1 MNAPVSSLATADDA
15 LNLVDSFDSGEAE
28 PDEPIELTPFLSLA
42 VALLYMLMADGEIDD
57 HESSQLQAVI
67 GGNQD
72 VLELAFEY
80 VETIS
85 LDQFLKDAPAILSN
99 EDKLCILCNLC
110 DCLLADGVCEQVE
123 DALFQ
128 KICISFGYSAKS
140 FTTYYSAISLK
151 NEKSLLGPYDPE
163 LLDQDV
169 ITPHLAMA
177 ASLIYMMSADGDIAQ
192 EEIGQLQVVIGEFE
206 NLQAFAMQ
214 YVRNVKMNQFCI
226 EAASVL
232 NADQKLLVLTNV
244 CDCMMSDGKVVEI
257 EKRLFDNLL
266 AAFDVSDKQFSSY
279 YAPLEIKNFK
289 PFGSDEEVKSLH
301 TRKRARKKGRGS
313 TYGMNLSHKHSNA
326 AHGKRE
332 VNDAANQGE
341 WQSEESHGSLS
352 DVVTR
357 TMQENIQQ
365 VSDTFHDEKDV
376 ERVSQNAT
384 EKIREAVIGELS
396 GDANLQKVQEASL
409 LSNVQKIGANG
420 FRKQQQGVGS
430 GGYADNFQGLDFSG
444 FNLAP
449 PNLVSEIRIDDLQK
463 NIGQVHEKLNQFFP
477 KPNGK
482 SVLAAEPRE
491 KFVFNKASKEVDK
504 SLTNLTPVPT
514 TSSLSSNPSVQSS
527 LDTSALNVPVP
538 VVDRQN
544 KVDLKNNWPE
554 LNFQPVALA
563 PSVRPARKPL
573 ASDGLAFQDATAAIE
588 ANQAEQP
595 SLTNQV
601 TEVSVNAYADETVQ
615 LDESIAASNGSTD
628 YLAVQRSKA
637 TSGSAPVRP
646 VRSLKYFGMAAA
658 VVIAMPMGVY
668 GYGAIY
674 PSLSCQ
680 GQTQQSRFWTTPGEA
695 GSTSVMQ
702 ENKMTEMHKLEI
714 RRGEV
719 YLDNHRFPLYKEL
732 NRDNHFA
739 AQTPVGFHGSYTSHA
754 VESMSYAFEFN
765 AQTQAL
771 RVFSQS
777 SGMRFIDGEVGQM
790 RVVAVFAGQCSK
802 PWF

>member
-1 MNAPVSSLATADDA
+1 MNAPMSSLATADDA
-15 LNLVDSFDSGEAE
+15 LNQVDSFDSGEDE

-42 VALLYMLMADGEIDD
+42 IALLYMLMADGEIDD

-80 VETIS
+80 VETMA

-110 DCLLADGVCEQVE
+110 DCLLADGICEQVE

-163 LLDQDV
+163 LLDQEV
-169 ITPHLAMA
+169 ITPHLAIA

-206 NLQAFAMQ
+206 NLQSFAMQ
-214 YVRNVKMNQFCI
+214 YVRNVKMNQFLD
-226 EAASVL
+226 EAASLL
-232 NADQKLLVLTNV
+232 NADQKLLILANV

-266 AAFDVSDKQFSSY
+266 AAFDVSEKQFSSY

-289 PFGSDEEVKSLH
+289 PFGTDEEIKSLH
-301 TRKRARKKGRGS
+301 TRKRTRKKGRGS
-313 TYGMNLSHKHSNA
+313 TFGMDLTHKHSNA
-326 AHGKRE
+326 VHGKRE
-332 VNDAANQGE
+332 VNGSANQGE

-365 VSDTFHDEKDV
+365 VSDTFQDEKDV

-396 GDANLQKVQEASL
+396 GVPNLQNVKEASL

-420 FRKQQQGVGS
+420 FRKQQQGVGE

-449 PNLVSEIRIDDLQK
+449 PNLVSEIRLDDLQK

-477 KPNGK
+477 KREGK
-482 SVLAAEPRE
+482 SVLTGEPRE
-491 KFVFNKASKEVDK
+491 KFVLNRASKEVEK

-514 TSSLSSNPSVQSS
+514 TSSLSSNPSVQSTP
-527 LDTSALNVPVP
+527 DASALDVWVSKVEP
-538 VVDRQN
+538 QN

-554 LNFQPVALA
+554 LNFQPVAVA
-563 PSVRPARKPL
+563 PSVRPARRPL
-573 ASDGLAFQDATAAIE
+573 ASDGLASQAANVAIE
-588 ANQAEQP
+588 A
-595 SLTNQV
+595 NQV
-601 TEVSVNAYADETVQ
+601 TEVSVNASADETLQ
-615 LDESIAASNGSTD
+615 LVEPMASSDGSTEHSVD
-628 YLAVQRSKA
+628 QRPKA
-637 TSGSAPVRP
+637 TSGSAPVKP

-674 PSLSCQ
+674 PSLNCQ

-739 AQTPVGFHGSYTSHA
+739 AQTPVGFHGSYTSHT
-754 VESMSYAFEFN
+754 VESMTYAFEFN

-790 RVVAVFAGQCSK
+790 KVVAVFAGQCSK

>member
-1 MNAPVSSLATADDA
+1 MNAPMSSLATADDA
-15 LNLVDSFDSGEAE
+15 LNQVDSFDSGDAD

-80 VETIS
+80 VETIA
-85 LDQFLKDAPAILSN
+85 LEQFLKDAPAVLSN

-128 KICISFGYSAKS
+128 KICLSFGYSSKS

-151 NEKSLLGPYDPE
+151 NEKSLLGPYDPQVLE
-163 LLDQDV
+163 LEV
-169 ITPHLAMA
+169 MTPHLAMA
-177 ASLIYMMSADGDIAQ
+177 VSLIYMMSADGDIAQ

-206 NLQAFAMQ
+206 NLQGFAMQ
-214 YVRNVKMNQFCI
+214 YVRNVKMNQFCS
-226 EAASVL
+226 EASSVL
-232 NADQKLLVLTNV
+232 NADQKLLILTNV
-244 CDCMMSDGKVVEI
+244 CDCMMSDGKVAEI
-257 EKRLFDNLL
+257 EQRLFANLL

-301 TRKRARKKGRGS
+301 TRKRTRKKGRGS
-313 TYGMNLSHKHSNA
+313 TFGMDLSHKHSNA
-326 AHGKRE
+326 AHAKRE

-341 WQSEESHGSLS
+341 WQSEESHASLS
-352 DVVTR
+352 DVITR

-365 VSDTFHDEKDV
+365 VSGTFQDGNDV

-384 EKIREAVIGELS
+384 GKILEAVFGEPS
-396 GDANLQKVQEASL
+396 GEANLQNVKEASV
-409 LSNVQKIGANG
+409 LSNVQKIGASG
-420 FRKQQQGVGS
+420 FRKQQQGVGAD
-430 GGYADNFQGLDFSG
+430 GYADNLQGLDFSG

-477 KPNGK
+477 TSNAK

-491 KFVFNKASKEVDK
+491 RFTFTRASKEVDK
-504 SLTNLTPVPT
+504 SLAHLAPVPI
-514 TSSLSSNPSVQSS
+514 TSSLSSNPSVQST
-527 LDTSALNVPVP
+527 LDASALNLPVD
-538 VVDRQN
+538 VLDRQN
-544 KVDLKNNWPE
+544 KVDLNNNWPE
-554 LNFQPVALA
+554 LNFQPVEVT
-563 PSVRPARKPL
+563 PSVRAARKFVP
-573 ASDGLAFQDATAAIE
+573 SEGLALQE
-588 ANQAEQP
+588 AKQAKEA
-595 SLTNQV
+595 SV
-601 TEVSVNAYADETVQ
+601 TV
-615 LDESIAASNGSTD
+615 
-628 YLAVQRSKA
+628 
-637 TSGSAPVRP
+637 PVELP
-646 VRSLKYFGMAAA
+646 RSLKHVGMAVS

-674 PSLSCQ
+674 PSLNCQ
-680 GQTQQSRFWTTPGEA
+680 GQTQQSRFWTTPGES

-702 ENKMTEMHKLEI
+702 DNKITEMHKLEI

-765 AQTQAL
+765 AQSQAL

>member
-1 MNAPVSSLATADDA
+1 MNAPMSSLATADDA
-15 LNLVDSFDSGEAE
+15 LNQVDSFDSGETE

-85 LDQFLKDAPAILSN
+85 LDQFLKDAPAVLSN

-123 DALFQ
+123 DELFQ

-151 NEKSLLGPYDPE
+151 NEKSLLGSYDPE
-163 LLDQDV
+163 LLDQEV

-177 ASLIYMMSADGDIAQ
+177 VSLIYMMSADGDIAQ

-206 NLQAFAMQ
+206 NLQSFAMQ
-214 YVRNVKMNQFCI
+214 YVRNVKMNQFCS
-226 EAASVL
+226 EAASAL
-232 NADQKLLVLTNV
+232 NADQKLLILTNV
-244 CDCMMSDGKVVEI
+244 CDCMMSDGKVAEI
-257 EKRLFDNLL
+257 EQRLFDNLL
-266 AAFDVSDKQFSSY
+266 AAFDVSEKQFSSY

-301 TRKRARKKGRGS
+301 TRKRTRKKGRGS
-313 TYGMNLSHKHSNA
+313 TFGMDLSHKHSNA

-341 WQSEESHGSLS
+341 WQSEESQGSLS

-477 KPNGK
+477 KSNGR

-491 KFVFNKASKEVDK
+491 KFLFNRV
-504 SLTNLTPVPT
+504 
-514 TSSLSSNPSVQSS
+514 PSVQSS
-527 LDTSALNVPVP
+527 PDTYALNVPVP
-538 VVDRQN
+538 EVDRQN

-563 PSVRPARKPL
+563 PSVRPARKPV
-573 ASDGLAFQDATAAIE
+573 ASDGLASQAANVAIE
-588 ANQAEQP
+588 A
-595 SLTNQV
+595 NQV
-601 TEVSVNAYADETVQ
+601 TEVSVNASADETVQ
-615 LDESIAASNGSTD
+615 LDEAISSLDGSTE
-628 YLAVQRSKA
+628 YSAVQRSKA
-637 TSGSAPVRP
+637 TSGSTPVKP

-674 PSLSCQ
+674 PSLNCQ

>member
-1 MNAPVSSLATADDA
+1 MNAPMSSLATADDA
-15 LNLVDSFDSGEAE
+15 LNQVDSYDSGEAE

-72 VLELAFEY
+72 VLELAFEF

-85 LDQFLKDAPAILSN
+85 LDQFLKDAPTVLSN

-123 DALFQ
+123 DELFQ

-140 FTTYYSAISLK
+140 FTTYYSVISLK
-151 NEKSLLGPYDPE
+151 NKKSLLGPYDPE
-163 LLDQDV
+163 LLEQKV

-177 ASLIYMMSADGDIAQ
+177 VSLIYMMSADGDIAQ

-206 NLQAFAMQ
+206 NLQSFAMQ
-214 YVRNVKMNQFCI
+214 YVRNVKMNQFCS
-226 EAASVL
+226 EAASAL
-232 NADQKLLVLTNV
+232 NADQKLLILTNV
-244 CDCMMSDGKVVEI
+244 CDCMMSDGKVAEI
-257 EKRLFDNLL
+257 EQRLFDNLL
-266 AAFDVSDKQFSSY
+266 AAFDVSEKQFSYY

-301 TRKRARKKGRGS
+301 TRKRTRKKGRGS
-313 TYGMNLSHKHSNA
+313 TFGMNLSHKHSNA

-396 GDANLQKVQEASL
+396 GDANLQKIQEASL

-420 FRKQQQGVGS
+420 FRKQQQGVGE
-430 GGYADNFQGLDFSG
+430 GGYADNYQGLDFSG

-449 PNLVSEIRIDDLQK
+449 PNLVCEIRVDDLQK
-463 NIGQVHEKLNQFFP
+463 NIGQVHAKLNQFFP

-482 SVLAAEPRE
+482 TVLAAEPRE
-491 KFVFNKASKEVDK
+491 KFVFNKA
-504 SLTNLTPVPT
+504 
-514 TSSLSSNPSVQSS
+514 PSVQSTP
-527 LDTSALNVPVP
+527 DAAALNVPVSNVEP
-538 VVDRQN
+538 PN
-544 KVDLKNNWPE
+544 IVDLKNNWPE

-588 ANQAEQP
+588 ANQAKQP

-628 YLAVQRSKA
+628 YSAVQRSKA

-674 PSLSCQ
+674 PSLNCQ

>member
-1 MNAPVSSLATADDA
+1 MNAPMSSLATADDA
-15 LNLVDSFDSGEAE
+15 LNQVDSFDSGETE

-85 LDQFLKDAPAILSN
+85 LDQFLKDAPAVLSN

-123 DALFQ
+123 DELFQ

-151 NEKSLLGPYDPE
+151 NEKSLLGSYDPE
-163 LLDQDV
+163 LLDQEV

-177 ASLIYMMSADGDIAQ
+177 VSLIYMMSADGDIAQ

-206 NLQAFAMQ
+206 NLQSFAMQ
-214 YVRNVKMNQFCI
+214 YVRNVKMNQFCS
-226 EAASVL
+226 EAASAL
-232 NADQKLLVLTNV
+232 NADQKLLILTNV
-244 CDCMMSDGKVVEI
+244 CDCMMSDGKVAEI
-257 EKRLFDNLL
+257 EQRLFDNLL
-266 AAFDVSDKQFSSY
+266 AAFDVSEKQFSSY

-301 TRKRARKKGRGS
+301 TRKRTRKKGRGS
-313 TYGMNLSHKHSNA
+313 TFGMDLSHKHSNA

-341 WQSEESHGSLS
+341 WQSEESQGSLS

-477 KPNGK
+477 KSNGR

-491 KFVFNKASKEVDK
+491 KFLFNRV
-504 SLTNLTPVPT
+504 
-514 TSSLSSNPSVQSS
+514 PSVQSS
-527 LDTSALNVPVP
+527 PDTYALNLPVP
-538 VVDRQN
+538 EVDRQN

-563 PSVRPARKPL
+563 PSVRPARKPV
-573 ASDGLAFQDATAAIE
+573 ASDGLASQAANVAIE
-588 ANQAEQP
+588 ANQAKQA

-601 TEVSVNAYADETVQ
+601 TEVSVNASADETVQ
-615 LDESIAASNGSTD
+615 LDEAISSLDGSTE
-628 YLAVQRSKA
+628 YSVVPRSKA
-637 TSGSAPVRP
+637 TSGSTPVKP

-674 PSLSCQ
+674 PSLNCQ

-739 AQTPVGFHGSYTSHA
+739 AQTPVGFHGSFTSHA

>member
-1 MNAPVSSLATADDA
+1 
-15 LNLVDSFDSGEAE
+15 
-28 PDEPIELTPFLSLA
+28 
-42 VALLYMLMADGEIDD
+42 
-57 HESSQLQAVI
+57 
-67 GGNQD
+67 
-72 VLELAFEY
+72 
-80 VETIS
+80 
-85 LDQFLKDAPAILSN
+85 
-99 EDKLCILCNLC
+99 
-110 DCLLADGVCEQVE
+110 
-123 DALFQ
+123 
-128 KICISFGYSAKS
+128 
-140 FTTYYSAISLK
+140 
-151 NEKSLLGPYDPE
+151 
-163 LLDQDV
+163 
-169 ITPHLAMA
+169 
-177 ASLIYMMSADGDIAQ
+177 
-192 EEIGQLQVVIGEFE
+192 
-206 NLQAFAMQ
+206 
-214 YVRNVKMNQFCI
+214 
-226 EAASVL
+226 
-232 NADQKLLVLTNV
+232 
-244 CDCMMSDGKVVEI
+244 
-257 EKRLFDNLL
+257 
-266 AAFDVSDKQFSSY
+266 
-279 YAPLEIKNFK
+279 
-289 PFGSDEEVKSLH
+289 
-301 TRKRARKKGRGS
+301 
-313 TYGMNLSHKHSNA
+313 
-326 AHGKRE
+326 
-332 VNDAANQGE
+332 
-341 WQSEESHGSLS
+341 
-352 DVVTR
+352 
-357 TMQENIQQ
+357 MQENIQQ

-420 FRKQQQGVGS
+420 FRKQQQGVGE
-430 GGYADNFQGLDFSG
+430 GGYADNYQGLDFSG

-449 PNLVSEIRIDDLQK
+449 PNLVCEIRLDDLQK

-491 KFVFNKASKEVDK
+491 KFVFNKA
-504 SLTNLTPVPT
+504 PY
-514 TSSLSSNPSVQSS
+514 VQSTP
-527 LDTSALNVPVP
+527 DAAALNVPVSKVEP
-538 VVDRQN
+538 QN

-554 LNFQPVALA
+554 LNFQPVAIA

-588 ANQAEQP
+588 ANQAKQP

-601 TEVSVNAYADETVQ
+601 TEVSVKASADETVQ
-615 LDESIAASNGSTD
+615 LDKAISSLDGSTK
-628 YLAVQRSKA
+628 YLVVQRSKA

-646 VRSLKYFGMAAA
+646 VRSLKYFGVAAA

-674 PSLSCQ
+674 PSLNCQ
-680 GQTQQSRFWTTPGEA
+680 GQTQQSRFWTTPGES

>member
-1 MNAPVSSLATADDA
+1 MNAPMSSLATADDA
-15 LNLVDSFDSGEAE
+15 LSQVDSFDSGDAQ

-80 VETIS
+80 VETIA
-85 LDQFLKDAPAILSN
+85 LDQFLKDAPAVLSN

-163 LLDQDV
+163 LLDQEV
-169 ITPHLAMA
+169 ITTHLAMA
-177 ASLIYMMSADGDIAQ
+177 ASLIYMMSADGDIAT

-214 YVRNVKMNQFCI
+214 YVRNIKMNQFCS

-232 NADQKLLVLTNV
+232 NADQKLLILTNV

-266 AAFDVSDKQFSSY
+266 AAFDVSEKQFSSY

-289 PFGSDEEVKSLH
+289 PFGSDEEIKSLH
-301 TRKRARKKGRGS
+301 TRKRTRKKGRGS
-313 TYGMNLSHKHSNA
+313 TFGMDLSHKHSNA

-332 VNDAANQGE
+332 VDGAANQGE
-341 WQSEESHGSLS
+341 WQSQESHGSLS

-365 VSDTFHDEKDV
+365 VSDTFQDEKDV
-376 ERVSQNAT
+376 ERVSNNAT

-396 GDANLQKVQEASL
+396 GDANLQKVEEASL
-409 LSNVQKIGANG
+409 LANVQKIGANG
-420 FRKQQQGVGS
+420 FRKQQQGIGE
-430 GGYADNFQGLDFSG
+430 GGYGDNFQGLDFSG
-444 FNLAP
+444 FNLVP
-449 PNLVSEIRIDDLQK
+449 PNLISEIRIDDLQK

-482 SVLAAEPRE
+482 SVLAGEPRE
-491 KFVFNKASKEVDK
+491 KFAFNKATKDVDK
-504 SLTNLTPVPT
+504 TLSNMTPVPK
-514 TSSLSSNPSVQSS
+514 TSSLSSNPSAKLTPDASS
-527 LDTSALNVPVP
+527 MNVSASEG
-538 VVDRQN
+538 DRQN

-554 LNFQPVALA
+554 LNFQPVVVP
-563 PSVRPARKPL
+563 PSIRPSRKSIP
-573 ASDGLAFQDATAAIE
+573 SDGLAFQDVNETIE
-588 ANQAEQP
+588 ANQANEASAVSFNVHSDGPVQMTEPLASPDGLVEHVTFQQP
-595 SLTNQV
+595 KV
-601 TEVSVNAYADETVQ
+601 
-615 LDESIAASNGSTD
+615 AAGNGPVKPARST
-628 YLAVQRSKA
+628 
-637 TSGSAPVRP
+637 
-646 VRSLKYFGMAAA
+646 KYFGMAAA
-658 VVIAMPMGVY
+658 FVIAMPMGVY
-668 GYGAIY
+668 GYGVIY
-674 PSLSCQ
+674 PSHNCHGLEQQTRLWSTQ
-680 GQTQQSRFWTTPGEA
+680 GDSSLASATQETQLTQAHRI
-695 GSTSVMQ
+695 
-702 ENKMTEMHKLEI
+702 EI
-714 RRGEV
+714 RRGEIF
-719 YLDNHRFPLYKEL
+719 LDNHRFPFYKEL
-732 NRDNHFA
+732 NQDNHFA
-739 AQTPVGFHGSYTSHA
+739 AQTASGFHGSYTSHS
-754 VESMSYAFEFN
+754 VENMVYAFDFN
-765 AQTQAL
+765 TATQAL
-771 RVFSQS
+771 KIYTQS
-777 SGMRFIDGEVGQM
+777 SGLRFIDGEVGQM
-790 RVVAVFAGQCSK
+790 RVSAVFSGQCEN
-802 PWF
+802 PWL

>member
-1 MNAPVSSLATADDA
+1 
-15 LNLVDSFDSGEAE
+15 
-28 PDEPIELTPFLSLA
+28 
-42 VALLYMLMADGEIDD
+42 
-57 HESSQLQAVI
+57 
-67 GGNQD
+67 
-72 VLELAFEY
+72 LE
-80 VETIS
+80 
-85 LDQFLKDAPAILSN
+85 
-99 EDKLCILCNLC
+99 
-110 DCLLADGVCEQVE
+110 
-123 DALFQ
+123 Q
-128 KICISFGYSAKS
+128 K
-140 FTTYYSAISLK
+140 
-151 NEKSLLGPYDPE
+151 
-163 LLDQDV
+163 V

-177 ASLIYMMSADGDIAQ
+177 VSLIYMMSADGDIAQ
-192 EEIGQLQVVIGEFE
+192 EEIGQMQVVIGEFE
-206 NLQAFAMQ
+206 NLQSFAMQ
-214 YVRNVKMNQFCI
+214 YVRNVKMNQFCS
-226 EAASVL
+226 EAASAL
-232 NADQKLLVLTNV
+232 NADQKLLILTNV
-244 CDCMMSDGKVVEI
+244 CDCMMSDGKVAEI
-257 EKRLFDNLL
+257 KQRLFDNLL
-266 AAFDVSDKQFSSY
+266 AAFDVSKKQFSYY
-279 YAPLEIKNFK
+279 YATLEIKNFK

-301 TRKRARKKGRGS
+301 TRKRTRKKGRGS
-313 TYGMNLSHKHSNA
+313 TFGMNLSHKHSNA
-326 AHGKRE
+326 AHGKRK

-384 EKIREAVIGELS
+384 EKIRKAVIGELS

-430 GGYADNFQGLDFSG
+430 GGYADNFQGLDFSC
-444 FNLAP
+444 FNLTP

-463 NIGQVHEKLNQFFP
+463 NIGQVHEKLDQFFP

-491 KFVFNKASKEVDK
+491 KFVFNRA
-504 SLTNLTPVPT
+504 
-514 TSSLSSNPSVQSS
+514 PSVQSTA
-527 LDTSALNVPVP
+527 DTSALNVPVP
-538 VVDRQN
+538 EVDRQN
-544 KVDLKNNWPE
+544 KVDLKNNWLE
-554 LNFQPVALA
+554 LNFQPVAVA
-563 PSVRPARKPL
+563 PSVRPARKPV
-573 ASDGLAFQDATAAIE
+573 ASDGLASQAANVAIE
-588 ANQAEQP
+588 ANQAEQA
-595 SLTNQV
+595 SLTNHV
-601 TEVSVNAYADETVQ
+601 TEVSVNASADETVQ
-615 LDESIAASNGSTD
+615 LDKAISSLDGSTE
-628 YLAVQRSKA
+628 YSVVQRSKA

-674 PSLSCQ
+674 PSLNCQ
-680 GQTQQSRFWTTPGEA
+680 GQTQQSRFWTTPGES

-714 RRGEV
+714 HRGEV

-739 AQTPVGFHGSYTSHA
+739 VQTPVGFHGSYTSHA

>member
-80 VETIS
+80 VETIA
-85 LDQFLKDAPAILSN
+85 LDQFLTDAPAVLSN

-163 LLDQDV
+163 LLDQEV

-206 NLQAFAMQ
+206 NLQSFAMQ
-214 YVRNVKMNQFCI
+214 YVRNVKMNQFCS

-232 NADQKLLVLTNV
+232 NADQKLLILTNV

-257 EKRLFDNLL
+257 ETRLFDNLL
-266 AAFDVSDKQFSSY
+266 AAFDVSEKQFSSY

-289 PFGSDEEVKSLH
+289 PFGSDEEIKSLH
-301 TRKRARKKGRGS
+301 TRKRTRKKGRGS
-313 TYGMNLSHKHSNA
+313 TFGMNLSHKHSNA

-365 VSDTFHDEKDV
+365 VSDTFHDKKDV
-376 ERVSQNAT
+376 ERVSNNAT
-384 EKIREAVIGELS
+384 EKIREAVIGEIS

-420 FRKQQQGVGS
+420 FRKQQQGIGS

-463 NIGQVHEKLNQFFP
+463 NIGQVHEKLDQFFP
-477 KPNGK
+477 KRDGK

-514 TSSLSSNPSVQSS
+514 TSSLSSNPAVVQSS
-527 LDTSALNVPVP
+527 PDTSALNMPVSKVEP
-538 VVDRQN
+538 QN

-554 LNFQPVALA
+554 LNFQPVAVA
-563 PSVRPARKPL
+563 PSVRPARKPV
-573 ASDGLAFQDATAAIE
+573 ASDGLAFQDANVAIE
-588 ANQAEQP
+588 ANQ
-595 SLTNQV
+595 V
-601 TEVSVNAYADETVQ
+601 IEVSVNASADETLQ
-615 LDESIAASNGSTD
+615 LVESMASSDGSTEHSVD
-628 YLAVQRSKA
+628 QRPKA
-637 TSGSAPVRP
+637 TSGSAPVKP
-646 VRSLKYFGMAAA
+646 VRSLKYFGMAAV

-674 PSLSCQ
+674 PSLHCQ
-680 GQTQQSRFWTTPGEA
+680 GQTQQSRFWTTPGES

-702 ENKMTEMHKLEI
+702 ENKMAEMHKLEI

>member
-1 MNAPVSSLATADDA
+1 MNAPMSSLATADDA
-15 LNLVDSFDSGEAE
+15 LNKVDSFDSGETE

-85 LDQFLKDAPAILSN
+85 LDQFLKDAPAVLSN

-123 DALFQ
+123 DELFQ

-151 NEKSLLGPYDPE
+151 NEKSLLGSYDPE
-163 LLDQDV
+163 LLDQEV

-177 ASLIYMMSADGDIAQ
+177 VSLIYMMSADGDIAQ

-206 NLQAFAMQ
+206 NLQSFAMQ
-214 YVRNVKMNQFCI
+214 YVRNVKMNQFCS
-226 EAASVL
+226 EAASAL
-232 NADQKLLVLTNV
+232 NADQKLLILTNV
-244 CDCMMSDGKVVEI
+244 CDCMMSDGKVAEI
-257 EKRLFDNLL
+257 EQRLFDNLL
-266 AAFDVSDKQFSSY
+266 AAFDVSEKQFSSY

-301 TRKRARKKGRGS
+301 TRKRTRKKGRGS
-313 TYGMNLSHKHSNA
+313 TFGMDLSHKHSNA

-341 WQSEESHGSLS
+341 WQSEESQGSLS

-477 KPNGK
+477 KSNGR

-491 KFVFNKASKEVDK
+491 KFLFNRV
-504 SLTNLTPVPT
+504 
-514 TSSLSSNPSVQSS
+514 PSVQSS
-527 LDTSALNVPVP
+527 PDTYALNLPVP
-538 VVDRQN
+538 EVDRQN

-563 PSVRPARKPL
+563 PSVRPARKPV
-573 ASDGLAFQDATAAIE
+573 ASDGLASQAANVAIE
-588 ANQAEQP
+588 ANQAKQA

-601 TEVSVNAYADETVQ
+601 TEVSVNASADETVQ
-615 LDESIAASNGSTD
+615 LDEAISSLDGSTE
-628 YLAVQRSKA
+628 YSVVPRSKA
-637 TSGSAPVRP
+637 TSGSTPVKP

-674 PSLSCQ
+674 PSLNCQ

-739 AQTPVGFHGSYTSHA
+739 AQTPVGFHGSFTSHA

>member
-1 MNAPVSSLATADDA
+1 MNAPMSSQATADDA
-15 LNLVDSFDSGEAE
+15 LNQVDSFDSGEAE

-72 VLELAFEY
+72 VLELAFEF

-85 LDQFLKDAPAILSN
+85 LDQFLKDAPTVLSN

-123 DALFQ
+123 DELFQ

-140 FTTYYSAISLK
+140 FTTYYSVISLK
-151 NEKSLLGPYDPE
+151 NKKSLLGPYDPE
-163 LLDQDV
+163 LLEQKV

-177 ASLIYMMSADGDIAQ
+177 VSLIYMMSADGDIAQ

-206 NLQAFAMQ
+206 NLQSFAMQ
-214 YVRNVKMNQFCI
+214 YVRNVKMNQFCS
-226 EAASVL
+226 EAASAL
-232 NADQKLLVLTNV
+232 NADQKLLILTNV
-244 CDCMMSDGKVVEI
+244 CDCMMSDGKVAEI
-257 EKRLFDNLL
+257 KQRLFDNLL
-266 AAFDVSDKQFSSY
+266 AAFDVSKKQFSYY
-279 YAPLEIKNFK
+279 YATLEIKNFK

-301 TRKRARKKGRGS
+301 TRKRTRKKGRGS
-313 TYGMNLSHKHSNA
+313 TFGMNLSHKHSNA
-326 AHGKRE
+326 AHGKRK

-384 EKIREAVIGELS
+384 EKIRKAVIGELS

-430 GGYADNFQGLDFSG
+430 GGYADNFQGLDFSC
-444 FNLAP
+444 FNLTP

-463 NIGQVHEKLNQFFP
+463 NIGQVHEKLDQFFP

-491 KFVFNKASKEVDK
+491 KFVFNRA
-504 SLTNLTPVPT
+504 
-514 TSSLSSNPSVQSS
+514 PSVQSTA
-527 LDTSALNVPVP
+527 DTSALNVPVP
-538 VVDRQN
+538 EVDRQN
-544 KVDLKNNWPE
+544 KVDLKNNWLE
-554 LNFQPVALA
+554 LNFQPVAVA
-563 PSVRPARKPL
+563 PSVRPARKPV
-573 ASDGLAFQDATAAIE
+573 ASDGLASQAANVAIE
-588 ANQAEQP
+588 ANQAEQA
-595 SLTNQV
+595 SLTNHV
-601 TEVSVNAYADETVQ
+601 TEVSVNASADETVQ
-615 LDESIAASNGSTD
+615 LDKAISSLDGSTE
-628 YLAVQRSKA
+628 YSVVQRSKA

-674 PSLSCQ
+674 PSLNCQ
-680 GQTQQSRFWTTPGEA
+680 GQTQQSRFWTTPGES